1 MLRRGFTEGSRTRR
15 ASSSGNSGKASPSSS
30 PAPQNTW
37 QPGPASAKAARTSE
51 DLPMPGSPSIS
62 TAPPRPAVTSVT
74 SLTSISVSASRPISA
89 LPRGT
94 MGTER
99 IVPLEK
105 YGHNQY

>member
-1 MLRRGFTEGSRTRR
+1 
-15 ASSSGNSGKASPSSS
+15 
-30 PAPQNTW
+30 
-37 QPGPASAKAARTSE
+37 
-51 DLPMPGSPSIS
+51 MPGSPSIS

-74 SLTSISVSASRPISA
+74 SLTSIAISASRPISA

-105 YGHNQY
+105 YGYNQYSFGCLFTGTGFF